1 MDEKEKYFNRV
12 WVPLLTAGISAFI
25 FGVAI
30 CIFQEIPLIS
40 FLWLRATYMLIK
52 GISLTIVIFRA
63 KGKESWWDLLLCF
76 ELVSMVASIVAIRYP
91 EISIVILSFIVS
103 INLLIS
109 GILQIVVAFYL
120 PREVHRRVLLVAS
133 GIITILAGLYIYIVP
148 RVSSG
153 AILILFA
160 IDLLTLGF
168 FLISLSLAVRKIA
181 YQH

>member
-1 MDEKEKYFNRV
+1 
-12 WVPLLTAGISAFI
+12 
-25 FGVAI
+25 
-30 CIFQEIPLIS
+30 
-40 FLWLRATYMLIK
+40 
-52 GISLTIVIFRA
+52 
-63 KGKESWWDLLLCF
+63 
-76 ELVSMVASIVAIRYP
+76 MVASIVAIRYP